1 MVSGNPAC
9 FSETVWDLEYYFIN
23 SFSCFFPYVY
33 FSFPWKQLLTGFAGT
48 INVQFILPRPFGHGG
63 TWLSARSVKPCGL
76 LISLVG
82 YLLNLWISCYLLKF
96 FFPFL
101 INFNSVCLIFIW
113 LIIIIICPKW
123 RDLLKV
129 STEFG
134 PVSMCAGQLKGV
146 RCGWYRFGRGSV
158 RVFWSCPLFDPLSKP
173 GLNFTFG
180 IKETIV
186 T

>member
-1 MVSGNPAC
+1 MKAIANGLRRYHKCSIHLRKP
-9 FSETVWDLEYYFIN
+9 S
-23 SFSCFFPYVY
+23 S
-33 FSFPWKQLLTGFAGT
+33 LLTIIDF
-48 INVQFILPRPFGHGG
+48 FIPSEYRTYFVTMHPSSSFW
-63 TWLSARSVKPCGL
+63 TWRN
-76 LISLVG
+76 LV
-82 YLLNLWISCYLLKF
+82 IC
-96 FFPFL
+96 PFL